1 MWSSVN
7 ADRSRAMRNIADDE
21 QEKRTKPGTS
31 SGMMTRTL
39 ATTEV
44 RVSGRSGSPAQTW
57 PTDACNEEAVRRTA
71 ESHRS
76 AAAVGHGKSG
86 YSGAR
91 DLAYPLVSTDDGPLY
106 NNAHNDQA
114 NNRRGHAPMI
124 GKHPIEAPVASTHWV
139 DLRIVGT
146 GMPAWEETKNVEC
159 RM

>member
-1 MWSSVN
+1 MN
-7 ADRSRAMRNIADDE
+7 EQRILGEQIA
-21 QEKRTKPGTS
+21 S
-31 SGMMTRTL
+31 MMKMGTL

-91 DLAYPLVSTDDGPLY
+91 DLAYPLASTDDGPSC
-106 NNAHNDQA
+106 NNANNDQA

-124 GKHPIEAPVASTHWV
+124 EKHPIEAPVASTHWV
-139 DLRIVGT
+139 DLRSVGT
-146 GMPAWEETKNVEC
+146 GRNTEYRMKNAE
-159 RM
+159 